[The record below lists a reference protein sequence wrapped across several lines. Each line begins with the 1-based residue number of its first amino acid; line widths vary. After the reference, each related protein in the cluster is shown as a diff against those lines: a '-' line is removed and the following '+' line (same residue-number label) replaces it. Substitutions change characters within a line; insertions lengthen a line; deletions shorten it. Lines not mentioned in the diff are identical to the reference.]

1 MYAVHIHW
9 IDSSVWIT
17 MIFLCC
23 IEENSMGNFAKV
35 GLAIGGLVLLGL
47 FSQIPVGEESLQRYQ
62 DIKGNPS
69 RIDLGGLNP
78 DQ

>member
-1 MYAVHIHW
+1 
-9 IDSSVWIT
+9 
-17 MIFLCC
+17 
-23 IEENSMGNFAKV
+23 MGTIAKV

-78 DQ
+78 DQYL